1 MANIKIAELQSSL
14 FEEVSA
20 TDLDAVHGGQI
31 PGTGTQIVG
40 ATSGVGVTFAN
51 GGSAAFSTE
60 SRSFLTGRPEN
71 FFLSF
76 GTVSGGGTSPR

>member
-31 PGTGTQIVG
+31 PGVQAVGNSTGTVLGISQGGGSTFVSSESFSSVSGRVG
-40 ATSGVGVTFAN
+40 AADVTF
-51 GGSAAFSTE
+51 GTLVRGI
-60 SRSFLTGRPEN
+60 SFPN
-71 FFLSF
+71 
-76 GTVSGGGTSPR
+76 

>member
-20 TDLDAVHGGQI
+20 TDLDAVHGGQ
-31 PGTGTQIVG
+31 GVQVVG
-40 ATSGVGVTFAN
+40 ATSGIGVTFAN

-60 SRSFLTGRPEN
+60 SRSFLTGTPQN
-71 FFLSF
+71 FSLIF
-76 GTVSGGGTSPR
+76 GTDSRGGTSPR